1 MLIGYRATGKTEV
14 GKALAR
20 QLGYDFIDSDILIE
34 KEADCSISEIVKKEG
49 WPGFRNREKDVIKKL
64 SKRKKVVIAA
74 GGGAILDSE
83 NVEHLKKS
91 GVLIWL
97 KASPETILSRLK
109 EDDKTSSQRPSLTGK
124 SLDAELK
131 QILKE
136 RTPLYKGAAHI
147 EIDTDNC
154 PIEEIVKE
162 ICNKIK
168 NLLNEDSSIYRKKGE
183 QETSGR

>member
-1 MLIGYRATGKTEV
+1 MNIVLIGYRATGKTEV

-20 QLGYDFIDSDILIE
+20 QLGYNFIDSDILIE
-34 KEADCSISEIVKKEG
+34 KEADCSISDIVKKEG
-49 WPGFRNREKDVIKKL
+49 WAGFRNREKGVIKKL
-64 SKRKKVVIAA
+64 SKMKKVVIAA

-97 KASPETILSRLK
+97 KARPKTILSRLK
-109 EDDKTSSQRPSLTGK
+109 EDDKTNSQRPSLTGK
-124 SLDAELK
+124 SLDVELK
-131 QILKE
+131 QILEE

-154 PIEEIVKE
+154 SIEEIVKG

-168 NLLNEDSSIYRKKGE
+168 NF
-183 QETSGR
+183 